1 MWLRTLTPGLA
12 ILLASCGKE
21 APPPEPVA
29 PRPVAVVELQK
40 IDPVRPLL
48 LTGSVESWKQ
58 EDVSFE
64 VAGRLDYIVEPGTF
78 LQGRWVE
85 DGEVRVVGD
94 VLARIDTRE
103 YDIARSVAQAGVEVA
118 QEQTATATVQLE
130 KVLPANRD
138 AAKANRD
145 RAEAEYQRYQ
155 QAAKSRAVSEID
167 VIKAKADFD
176 GREANLAQAVA
187 AIETK
192 QAEIKSFQA
201 NERHAKQTLGKAEY
215 DIERCVLHAPFSGE
229 VSQVYIEAG
238 GYAQRGQPVAHLV
251 MMSPIK
257 VDLAV
262 SRATLAKLRRGDAVQ
277 LYAPGEKEPDGRRG
291 LRQGNRRRPEDAHVP
306 RFGHHAETVAHTRP
320 SAPRIRVRPCRACP
334 TRLALSQATAPGAEG
349 RYFVEERRVLR
360 KDAQGYY
367 VWADPARRVTES
379 APDGTVF
386 NLRKFRVKPGE
397 QRASLQGIYLVR
409 ELVDIGDLKPEI
421 LLPLDVPDSAAD
433 EQKVVLSRPQ
443 WFLRPGQLV
452 DVLLSGQPPAP
463 GIYVPADAVK
473 ADKDGGNVLFL
484 AVDGKAKRVNV
495 RVVDVLGQ
503 YARIE
508 GEGIEPG
515 AAVIADYVHFLV
527 DGEPVRVIRRRELGR

>member
-277 LYAPGEKEPDGRRG
+277 LYAPGEKEPMVGAVYDKG
-291 LRQGNRRRPEDAHVP
+291 
-306 RFGHHAETVAHTRP
+306 TVADPKTRTFRV
-320 SAPRIRVRPCRACP
+320 SVITRNSRAHKAFGAEDPRASMPRVSDSM
-334 TRLALSQATAPGAEG
+334 ALSQATAPGAEG